1 MDSSRSQSD
10 AGLVLLLSFCAAV
23 AGGVF
28 LCIVLF
34 SLWEALPA
42 LRGVGVMRFFT
53 DSSWYPRG
61 GTDAGSFNLLPMLL
75 GTLAATAGAMLLA
88 TPFGVAAALFCACT
102 APRPLAGAMRRLLE
116 LLAGIPS
123 VVYGFWG
130 LTTLVPL
137 IRQWQPPGHSL
148 LAGVLILSLMILPT
162 VALLSDSALRAV
174 PRELLHGAAALGL
187 SRWATIRRIQIHAAR
202 GGIAAGVLLATARAL
217 GETMA
222 VLMVTGNVTRV
233 PSSLFAPMRTLTA
246 NIALELGYAQSAH
259 RSALFVSGFLLL
271 LLITLLTT
279 LAQRFRNRI

>member
-1 MDSSRSQSD
+1 MDSSRSRSD
-10 AGLVLLLSFCAAV
+10 AGLILLLRLCAAL

-42 LRGVGVMRFFT
+42 LRGVGVKRFFT
-53 DSSWYPRG
+53 DPSWHPQG
-61 GTDAGSFNLLPMLL
+61 GADSGSFNLLPMLL
-75 GTLAATAGAMLLA
+75 GTLAATTGAMTLA
-88 TPFGVAAALFCACT
+88 APFGVAAALFCACT
-102 APRPLAGAMRRLLE
+102 APSPLAGPMRRLLE
-116 LLAGIPS
+116 LLAGVPS

-137 IRQWQPPGHSL
+137 IRLWQPPGHSL

-162 VALLSDSALRAV
+162 IALLSDSALRAV
-174 PRELLHGAAALGL
+174 PREYLHGAAALGL
-187 SRWATIRRIQIHAAR
+187 SRWATIRKIQIPAAR

-222 VLMVTGNVTRV
+222 VLMVTGNVTRA
-233 PSSLFAPMRTLTA
+233 PDSLFAPVRTLTA
-246 NIALELGYAQSAH
+246 NIALELGYARPDH

-271 LLITLLTT
+271 ILITLLTI
-279 LAQRFRNRI
+279 LAQRFRRQT